1 MQTWVEQL
9 IEEYA
14 KGKYQLI
21 KYRESLD
28 MKNPANADEH
38 RIVSGMI
45 SDMEYSLQWM
55 RKGRRPYSRRG
66 VDRRANY
73 QRTAL
78 LDMDLFPSLNLEV
91 EESVIP
97 KRERDIIID
106 LLMDMS
112 YRERE
117 CYLLHMAQG
126 CSMAEIA
133 DELNITKP
141 TVQTHIFRAKRKV
154 RRIQKKLSIELENVD
169 VIR

>member
-78 LDMDLFPSLNLEV
+78 LDMELFPSLQLE
-91 EESVIP
+91 EESIIP
-97 KRERDIIID
+97 KRERDMLID
-106 LLMDMS
+106 ILMELT

-141 TVQTHIFRAKRKV
+141 TVQTHIIRAKRKV
-154 RRIQKKLSIELENVD
+154 KRVQRKLSNDLENVD

>member
-1 MQTWVEQL
+1 MQTWVEQM

-38 RIVSGMI
+38 RIVSTMI

-55 RKGRRPYSRRG
+55 RKGRRPHSRRG
-66 VDRRANY
+66 IDRRANY

-78 LDMDLFPSLNLEV
+78 LDMELFPSLNLEV
-91 EESVIP
+91 EEAVIP

-112 YRERE
+112 FRERE

-126 CSMAEIA
+126 CSMSEIA

-141 TVQTHIFRAKRKV
+141 TVQTHIIRAKRKV
-154 RRIQKKLSIELENVD
+154 KRLQRRLSEELENVD